1 MRFVPAVGDLA
12 RFRSTERERLIQQQ
26 NPNPNL
32 AEACIIVSCGLIVED
47 WTIVTVLVAALI
59 PRYSVLH

>member
-12 RFRSTERERLIQQQ
+12 RFRSTERERLIQQ

-32 AEACIIVSCGLIVED
+32 AEACIVSCGLIVED